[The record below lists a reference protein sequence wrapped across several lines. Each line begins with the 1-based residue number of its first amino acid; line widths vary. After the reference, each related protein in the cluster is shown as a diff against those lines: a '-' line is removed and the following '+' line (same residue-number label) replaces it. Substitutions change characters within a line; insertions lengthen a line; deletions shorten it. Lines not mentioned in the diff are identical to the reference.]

1 MFEVTEKAS
10 EKIKELLK
18 DKEEI
23 PGIRIVL
30 SQGGWAGPSLGMALD
45 EPRDK
50 DEVFDDK
57 DITYVIEKGLYERIK
72 PIKVDYVDSYMGA
85 GFDISSNL
93 KIGAMCGSSCSC

>member
-1 MFEVTEKAS
+1 
-10 EKIKELLK
+10 
-18 DKEEI
+18 
-23 PGIRIVL
+23 
-30 SQGGWAGPSLGMALD
+30 MALD

-72 PIKVDYVDSYMGA
+72 PIKVDYVDSYLGA

-93 KIGAMCGSSCSC
+93 TMGSMCGSSCSC